1 MGFAAPCP
9 PQARSL
15 GSTGLCRSVRLRAG
29 GRARRGRV
37 GKVGRWAA
45 GRLPCAPPKP
55 SLSETP
61 QERPDLGS
69 QAGSPRSCDPSL
81 LPQTN
86 PPGARVAE
94 TRTPPP
100 PGPGTPTWS
109 LSSFQPARP
118 LLPLAMG
125 TGQDACLSFPTAL
138 GRWGQ
143 WLRGG
148 GWDSDPVPSGV
159 PGGPL
164 GSGGFRPGG
173 EDSGPGS
180 QASPCPHPSQVSSR
194 YSRCLQP
201 TTDQALP
208 SPCWGLT
215 SRHLMGAAGRRGAGQ
230 CTEVGR
236 CLPSCSSDHPGSL
249 SAPSPS
255 PPSRGAFVEVL
266 MGYRPHCTPLTPHC
280 IPGWEL
286 PPCSREHPVPGWKF
300 PARKGCGR
308 GAGDR
313 RACGCCLRGGCC
325 LWVQG
330 TMQPAWGSPSPG
342 QRPESGPGGG
352 ISP

>member
-1 MGFAAPCP
+1 MGGWQTALCP
-9 PQARSL
+9 PPDLPFRRPPRRDRTS
-15 GSTGLCRSVRLRAG
+15 GVRLGHPAVVTPAYCPKPTRQG
-29 GRARRGRV
+29 PEWQRRGH
-37 GKVGRWAA
+37 
-45 GRLPCAPPKP
+45 PH
-55 SLSETP
+55 
-61 QERPDLGS
+61 
-69 QAGSPRSCDPSL
+69 
-81 LPQTN
+81 
-86 PPGARVAE
+86 
-94 TRTPPP
+94 P

-109 LSSFQPARP
+109 LSSFQPART

-138 GRWGQ
+138 
-143 WLRGG
+143 
-148 GWDSDPVPSGV
+148 
-159 PGGPL
+159 PL
-164 GSGGFRPGG
+164 GRGGFRPGG

-180 QASPCPHPSQVSSR
+180 QASLCPHPSQVSSR

-236 CLPSCSSDHPGSL
+236 CLPSCSGDHPGSL

-255 PPSRGAFVEVL
+255 PPNRGAFVEVL

-313 RACGCCLRGGCC
+313 RACGCCLWGGCC
-325 LWVQG
+325 LWVQD